1 MKTCQKLFQFHN
13 HVSTICIMGFK
24 QPNSD
29 MFWLLVGVEKVH
41 NHCKNVMGP
50 CWHPKIESACG
61 YQAFCQG
68 RMHLFSW
75 GLIHQC
81 RMNFISENLLG
92 WKVTFKHNWRANLR
106 NQIKSIILNGKKP
119 LTTFVFQELIFCFM
133 VFWKWVWR
141 RKKSKIE
148 LRVIF
153 YH

>member
-1 MKTCQKLFQFHN
+1 MKTCQILFQFHN
-13 HVSTICIMGFK
+13 HGSTICIMGFK

-29 MFWLLVGVEKVH
+29 MFRLLVGVEKIH

-61 YQAFCQG
+61 YQTFCQG

-106 NQIKSIILNGKKP
+106 NQIDSIILSGKKP
-119 LTTFVFQELIFCFM
+119 LTTLCPLKTDFLFHGLLKMGLQ
-133 VFWKWVWR
+133 
-141 RKKSKIE
+141 RKKIKDWN
-148 LRVIF
+148 
-153 YH
+153 